1 MSRRDPAITLRQLLA
16 HAQRIHELVSA
27 STLEA
32 LLQDW
37 KLTAAFERE
46 MEILGEAVKRL
57 PPELTAQ
64 YPAIPWK
71 AIAGTRD
78 HLSHGYDSTDYQI
91 LWTAA
96 QRDVPL
102 LIRTVEQMLRDLG
115 AM

>member
-1 MSRRDPAITLRQLLA
+1 MSKHDPAVTLQQLLA
-16 HAQRIHELVSA
+16 HAGRVRELA
-27 STLEA
+27 INTRLEA

-46 MEILGEAVKRL
+46 MEIIGEAVKRL
-57 PPELTAQ
+57 PSELTAS
-64 YPAIPWK
+64 YPSIPWK

-96 QRDVPL
+96 QQDVPE
-102 LIRTVEQMLRDLG
+102 LIKTVEQMLRDMG
-115 AM
+115 R